1 MQAPAHPRRLRAL
14 TRFAT
19 MLSACIALL
28 VCAACGRSK
37 PAPEEPS
44 AYTVPDTY
52 EIEITGHDFRW
63 HVRYPGRDGKLGT
76 KDDVFGDRHVH
87 VPRDRRVRMHLR
99 SEDYVYSLALPQLGL
114 KEIAVPDLSYAL
126 EFAGVRVGTYE
137 LRGAQMCGYTHPE
150 LIGTLVVEPLPD
162 FLAAL
167 ERMQVGGSSWS
178 Q

>member
-1 MQAPAHPRRLRAL
+1 MQASAHPRRLRAP

-19 MLSACIALL
+19 LASACIALL
-28 VCAACGRSK
+28 VCVACGRSE

-44 AYTVPDTY
+44 AYTVPDAY
-52 EIEITGHDFRW
+52 EIEVTGHDFRW

-76 KDDVFGDRHVH
+76 DDDVFGDRHVR
-87 VPRDRRVRMHLR
+87 VPRGKRVRMHLR

-114 KEIAVPDLSYAL
+114 KEIAVPDLRYAL
-126 EFAGVRVGTYE
+126 ELADVEVGTYE

-162 FLAAL
+162 FIAAL
-167 ERMQVGGSSWS
+167 ERMQVSGSSWS